1 MPKMTIPGTDSRP
14 RIFVVDDEQI
24 IAVTLAAILNQA
36 GFHAIAFHLPLE
48 ALKAAQTDQPDLLL
62 TDVMMPKLSGIDLAI
77 QVRELLPLCKVLLF
91 SGVPDTADL
100 LSKSAAQ
107 GHTFQ
112 VLAKPIHPTELI
124 NEVVDSIFPALQ

>member
-1 MPKMTIPGTDSRP
+1 MTMQRTDGKP

-36 GFHAIAFHLPLE
+36 GFHAVAFHLPHE
-48 ALKAAQTDQPDLLL
+48 ALEAAQTGRPDLLL
-62 TDVMMPKLSGIDLAI
+62 TDVVMPKLSGIDLAI

-91 SGVPDTADL
+91 SGMPDTASL
-100 LSKSAAQ
+100 LTKSAAQ

-112 VLAKPIHPTELI
+112 VLAKPIHPSELLR
-124 NEVVDSIFPALQ
+124 EVVDSIFPQGAN